1 MLTVRVEKSDAGTYM
16 CVATND
22 AGRRESRA
30 ARVSVQGKGRAR
42 IGANVGAPVRALWS
56 GVGWVR
62 VRVVGT
68 LLKGRFPRS
77 RVELGV
83 L

>member
-1 MLTVRVEKSDAGTYM
+1 MTQDDGKAGQPGCRSRVREEQS
-16 CVATND
+16 
-22 AGRRESRA
+22 
-30 ARVSVQGKGRAR
+30 AR
-42 IGANVGAPVRALWS
+42 IRANVGTPVRALWS

-62 VRVVGT
+62 VRAAGT
-68 LLKGRFPRS
+68 SLKGRFPDP